1 MLPEPRLKLDE
12 AELLLKPPPL
22 PKELLLLEL
31 GECVDRLL
39 EMRSP
44 PPLGLLVFD
53 GRLVVDGLLL
63 VDGLLVEGLV
73 LGRLADERSP
83 PGRFAD
89 ERSPPGRLLGCVDG
103 LSRSPPARLLFPPP
117 RSLPPNFSDVFR
129 FEYGAGPR

>member
-12 AELLLKPPPL
+12 AELRLNPPPL

-44 PPLGLLVFD
+44 PL
-53 GRLVVDGLLL
+53 GLLL
-63 VDGLLVEGLV
+63 VDGRLVDGLV

-89 ERSPPGRLLGCVDG
+89 DRSPPGRLLGSVEG
-103 LSRSPPARLLFPPP
+103 LFRSPPGRLLRSPPGPRLLFGPP
-117 RSLPPNFSDVFR
+117 
-129 FEYGAGPR
+129 